1 MKIFDAHS
9 DTASRLLDEN
19 KSLFENDLHID
30 AERLSKN
37 ESIQVFAAFIDPLYK
52 YSAKDRF
59 NSIIDNFYKEAEKNE
74 IAICR
79 NYDDILSKN
88 GRVKAILSLEGGEPI
103 ETLTDLDYI
112 KSRGVLMIAP
122 TWNFK
127 NQLGCG
133 VLEKEDTGLSEF
145 GKKAVGRMNDLGILI
160 DVSHLSEK
168 SFWDVAKISNKPICA
183 SHSNSKSV
191 KDNPRNLTDQQ
202 FCQIRDMKGCVGIN
216 FYPPFLGDDIKCII
230 HHIDRFLSLGGEDN
244 IGIGSDF
251 DGVDYLPNG
260 ISGCQDMER
269 VIKMLPYS
277 EKIRK
282 KIAYENFLRVIH
294 AQNC

>member
-1 MKIFDAHS
+1 MKILDAHS
-9 DTASRLLDEN
+9 DTASRILDEN

-30 AERLSKN
+30 VKRLSKN
-37 ESIQVFAAFIDPLYK
+37 ESIQVFASFIDPLYK
-52 YSAKDRF
+52 SSAKERF
-59 NSIIDNFYKEAEKNE
+59 DAIIDNFYKEAEKSK
-74 IAICR
+74 ITICK
-79 NYDDILSKN
+79 NYDDILRKK

-103 ETLTDLDYI
+103 ETLEDLYYI
-112 KSRGVLMIAP
+112 KSRGILMIAP

-133 VLEKEDTGLSEF
+133 VLEKKDTGLTEF
-145 GKKAVGRMNDLGILI
+145 GKKAVQRMNDLGIII

-168 SFWDVAKISNKPICA
+168 SFWDVSQISNKPICA

-191 KDNPRNLTDQQ
+191 TDNPRNLTDRQ
-202 FCQIRDMKGCVGIN
+202 FCKIRDMKGCVGIN
-216 FYPPFLGDDIKCII
+216 FYPPFLGEDIRCAVD
-230 HHIDRFLSLGGEDN
+230 HIDRFLSLGGEDN

-251 DGVDYLPNG
+251 DGVDCLPGG
-260 ISGCQDMER
+260 IGGCEDVEK

>member
-30 AERLSKN
+30 LKRLSKN
-37 ESIQVFAAFIDPLYK
+37 ESIQVFASFIDPLYK
-52 YSAKDRF
+52 TCAKDRF
-59 NSIIDNFYKEAEKNE
+59 NAIIDNFYKEAEKCE
-74 IAICR
+74 ITICA
-79 NYDDILSKN
+79 NYDEISNKN
-88 GRVKAILSLEGGEPI
+88 GRVKAILSLESGESI
-103 ETLTDLDYI
+103 ESLEDLDYI

-145 GKKAVGRMNDLGILI
+145 GKKAVRRMNDLGILI

-168 SFWDVAKISNKPICA
+168 SFWDVVKISNKPICA

-191 KDNPRNLTDQQ
+191 KDNPRNLTDEQ
-202 FCQIRDMKGCVGIN
+202 FACIRDMNGCVGIN

-230 HHIDRFLSLGGEDN
+230 DHIDRFLSLGGENN

-251 DGVDYLPNG
+251 DGIDHLPKG
-260 ISGCQDMER
+260 IGGCQDMEK

-282 KIAYENFLRVIH
+282 KIAYENFLRVLS

>member
-19 KSLFENDLHID
+19 KILFENDLHID
-30 AERLSKN
+30 IKRLSKQ
-37 ESIQVFAAFIDPLYK
+37 ESIQVFSAFIDPLYRDC
-52 YSAKDRF
+52 AKERF
-59 NSIIDNFYKEAEKNE
+59 DTIINNFYKEAEKSR
-74 IAICR
+74 ITVCKS
-79 NYDDILSKN
+79 YCDIIN
-88 GRVKAILSLEGGEPI
+88 GNDRVKAVLSLEGGEPI
-103 ETLTDLDYI
+103 EILGDLDYI

-127 NQLGCG
+127 NKLGCG
-133 VLEKEDTGLSEF
+133 VLEEEDTGLTDF
-145 GKKAVGRMNDLGILI
+145 GKKAVRRMNELGILI

-168 SFWDVAKISNKPICA
+168 SFWDVAKISTKPICA

-191 KDNPRNLTDQQ
+191 TDNPRNLTDEQ
-202 FCQIRDMKGCVGIN
+202 FCRIRDMKGCVGIN
-216 FYPPFLGDDIKCII
+216 FYPPFLGDDIRCII
-230 HHIDRFLSLGGEDN
+230 DHIDRFLSLGGEDN

-251 DGVDYLPNG
+251 DGVDSLPIG
-260 ISGCQDMER
+260 ISGCQDTGK

-282 KIAYENFLRVIH
+282 KIAYENFLRVLG